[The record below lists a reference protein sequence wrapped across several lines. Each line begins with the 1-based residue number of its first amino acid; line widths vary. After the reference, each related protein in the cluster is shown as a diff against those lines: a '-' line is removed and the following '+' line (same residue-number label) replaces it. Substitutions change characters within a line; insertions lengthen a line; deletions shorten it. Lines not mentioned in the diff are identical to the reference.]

1 VSNENIPAR
10 RKEKTMRVNLNLK
23 AELIK
28 RFGSQVEAAKAM
40 GIRENR
46 LSYIVR
52 GHILPSEAERKALE
66 YGLGRACVQSL
77 LNGSR
82 QRIEK

>member
-1 VSNENIPAR
+1 
-10 RKEKTMRVNLNLK
+10 MRVNLNLK

-28 RFGSQVEAAKAM
+28 RFGSEVEAAKAM

-52 GHILPSEAERKALE
+52 GHIQPSRREREALEQTLGKIKVKFLLSSHPRKAPNPNNAYSGE
-66 YGLGRACVQSL
+66 G
-77 LNGSR
+77 
-82 QRIEK
+82 